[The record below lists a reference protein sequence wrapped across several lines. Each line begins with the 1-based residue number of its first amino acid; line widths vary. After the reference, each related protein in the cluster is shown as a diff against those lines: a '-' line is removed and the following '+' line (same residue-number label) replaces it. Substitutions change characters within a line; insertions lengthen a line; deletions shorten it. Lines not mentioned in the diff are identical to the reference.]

1 MMMML
6 KLKKTKFYNKLK
18 IKQFSYK
25 QILKLMSNKMKNKFL
40 LEIRM
45 KLSKKLKNLEK
56 KEV

>member
-1 MMMML
+1 MMML

-40 LEIRM
+40 LEIQM
-45 KLSKKLKNLEK
+45 KLSKKLKNLGK

>member
-40 LEIRM
+40 LEIQM